1 MGGWRDADGRTAAD
15 RRRQG
20 KAEDA
25 ARFRDTVRHRPLSF
39 VKPIVGGLF
48 ILLLVLAL
56 MFRWI

>member
-1 MGGWRDADGRTAAD
+1 MSGWRDADGRTAAD
-15 RRRQG
+15 RRRQS

-25 ARFRDTVRHRPLSF
+25 ARFRDTVRHRPASLL
-39 VKPIVGGLF
+39 KPIAGFLF